1 MLFII
6 LVVSAIFFKD
16 YPSPQFLKCFHIF
29 VGGDILAPYN
39 SKCRS
44 VCPSVCKIQNYT
56 CEFQGLDIVR
66 RDWSQ
71 FAADAG
77 KAIIDIIMT
86 DKSEDL
92 RLSQIQ
98 EHLEV
103 NKY

>member
-1 MLFII
+1 M
-6 LVVSAIFFKD
+6 
-16 YPSPQFLKCFHIF
+16 
-29 VGGDILAPYN
+29 
-39 SKCRS
+39 
-44 VCPSVCKIQNYT
+44 SVCKIQNYT

-103 NKY
+103 NKYSFKLLLR

>member
-1 MLFII
+1 M
-6 LVVSAIFFKD
+6 
-16 YPSPQFLKCFHIF
+16 
-29 VGGDILAPYN
+29 
-39 SKCRS
+39 
-44 VCPSVCKIQNYT
+44 
-56 CEFQGLDIVR
+56 R